1 MIISIIIILLAFNWL
16 LIESDFMR
24 VRLQVGK
31 DKLSYAGECKL
42 NIYNCLKLTNKIEP
56 TESFQTDNAGIDSP
70 IYNLVLSPNVKP
82 MCYEWLQENY
92 AQLVTFK
99 PRIELDYGCYRQ
111 QLTFNGG
118 EYSNIMR
125 QVLKIHDKKFIK
137 QLNLMEV

>member
-1 MIISIIIILLAFNWL
+1 MLISIIIILLAFNWL
-16 LIESDFMR
+16 LYESDFLR

-42 NIYNCLKLTNKIEP
+42 NIYNCLKLKINTEP

-92 AQLVTFK
+92 AQLVAFK

-111 QLTFNGG
+111 YVTFNGG
-118 EYSNIMR
+118 NYANVMK
-125 QVLKIHDKKFIK
+125 QLMKIHDKKFIK
-137 QLNLMEV
+137 QLGLI